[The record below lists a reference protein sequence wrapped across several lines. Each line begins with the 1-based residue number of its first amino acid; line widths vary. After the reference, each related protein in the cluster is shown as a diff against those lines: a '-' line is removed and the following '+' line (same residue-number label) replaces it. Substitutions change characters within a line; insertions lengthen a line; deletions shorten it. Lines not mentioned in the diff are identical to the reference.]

1 MNTKITA
8 LAITYNESVHISTYI
23 EQLSFAD
30 EIIIVDSFSTDNTV
44 SLARKYDV
52 TLIQRK
58 FDDFSKQKNFA
69 IDQAKND
76 WIVFFDLDEQVP
88 EVLANE
94 IVQTVNSGNPE
105 KAYHVK
111 RDFHFM
117 GKRMKYSGFQ
127 TDISVRL
134 FNKNYCRYNG
144 KPVHETIETTE
155 KIGQFKHAVAHQ
167 TYKNF
172 DNYNQKL
179 SHYSRLQAEALYKK
193 NVRPNAYHFIFRPF
207 YRFLHQYFFRF
218 GFLDGKEGFI
228 LCYVHAFSVF
238 KRYLQLWTMYRKID

>member
-1 MNTKITA
+1 MQKISA
-8 LAITYNESVHISTYI
+8 LAITFNEEDNIEAYI

-44 SLARKYDV
+44 QLAKQYDV
-52 TLIQRK
+52 KIIQRR
-58 FDDFSKQKNFA
+58 FDDFSSQKNFA
-69 IDQAKND
+69 IDQASND
-76 WIVFFDLDEQVP
+76 WIIFFDLDEKVP
-88 EVLANE
+88 EALAEE
-94 IVQTVNSGNPE
+94 IITVVNSENPY

-134 FNKNYCRYNG
+134 FHKQFARYNG
-144 KPVHETIETTE
+144 KPVHETIQTTE
-155 KIGQFKHAVAHQ
+155 KIGKLKHAVAHQ
-167 TYKNF
+167 TYKSF

-179 SHYSRLQAEALYKK
+179 SHYSRLQAAALYKK
-193 NVRPNAYHFIFRPF
+193 NVRPNAYHFFFRPL
-207 YRFLHQYFFRF
+207 YRFLHQYFLRL
-218 GFLDGKEGFI
+218 GFMDGKEGFI